1 MSSAEK
7 AEQGEATPLVSKKTI
22 DLSKNAPTL
31 FNGEDKPKS
40 DKPKKGVRKFFHK
53 KANEKTWF
61 CGLPLRLAIIACTL
75 GLIVNFAGHFT
86 TVFIKR
92 DSDSVRQ
99 KIAFKAVCGLL

>member
-99 KIAFKAVCGLL
+99 KIAFKVVCR